1 MRDRLLR
8 AAVALFLELIRDR
21 SVLLCDRRTPARR
34 ISRGHYRSET
44 PSFDV
49 CSGGGPGA
57 FFSSKR
63 DRSVPSSQGLA
74 DGVELGKA
82 AMTWVGPWGV
92 VIQLR
97 RLYITLPAR
106 ETGLT
111 RPTEACC
118 NKRVPSGQRRWT
130 RFGFIFAG

>member
-1 MRDRLLR
+1 MDSDSS
-8 AAVALFLELIRDR
+8 FFELIRDR
-21 SVLLCDRRTPARR
+21 SVLLCGRRTP
-34 ISRGHYRSET
+34 
-44 PSFDV
+44 
-49 CSGGGPGA
+49 GGGLA
-57 FFSSKR
+57 LFFSSKR

>member
-1 MRDRLLR
+1 MRPSD
-8 AAVALFLELIRDR
+8 ASQKNFE
-21 SVLLCDRRTPARR
+21 
-34 ISRGHYRSET
+34 GHYRSET
-44 PSFDV
+44 PSWTLR
-49 CSGGGPGA
+49 

-63 DRSVPSSQGLA
+63 DRSVPFSQGLA
-74 DGVELGKA
+74 DGGELGKA
-82 AMTWVGPWGV
+82 AMTWVGRWGV

-118 NKRVPSGQRRWT
+118 NKRVPSGQRRWM